1 MSTKDDYVAAM
12 NAELQLDENKM
23 EGTFG
28 QDIINAV
35 GYEMA
40 VQKDTQID
48 TLLDR
53 AFVTTATGTDLDLCG
68 ADAQLPRKEATKSQ
82 VLVRITGLENQV
94 VTTSIKISY
103 GNLIFTSLETKS
115 IPAAGY
121 VDVNFQCETA
131 GAVGNVAIGTVFNF
145 DGNYYGLTSA
155 VAVSKGVGGSDREDD
170 ESYRQRILYKIQNE
184 ASSGNT
190 AHYKLWAE
198 SVEGVA
204 SALVVPLWNGNGT
217 VKVLISTPD
226 KSNPTQTLLDEVA
239 AYIETQKPIGATVT
253 VAAIDYVNINV
264 SAVVTLSEIG
274 SISNVTEEFNA
285 ALAQYLSTYGLVTI
299 SYLRIA
305 DLLLQC
311 TGVLDVQSYTLN
323 GGVQSITLTSTQMAR
338 VGTTTITEGA

>member
-1 MSTKDDYVAAM
+1 MSSKDDYVAAM
-12 NAELQLDENKM
+12 NAELQLGENKT

-53 AFVTTATGTDLDLCG
+53 AFVTTATGNDLDLCG
-68 ADAQLPRKEATKSQ
+68 ADAGLPRKEATKSQ
-82 VLVRITGLENQV
+82 VLVRVSGLEDQV
-94 VTTSIKISY
+94 VTTSVKISK
-103 GNLIFTSLETKS
+103 GDLVFTSLETKS

-121 VDVNFQCETA
+121 VDVYFQCETA
-131 GAVGNVAIGTVFNF
+131 GLIGNVAADTVFDF
-145 DGNYYGLTSA
+145 EGNYYGLNSA

-184 ASSGNT
+184 ASSGNV
-190 AHYKLWAE
+190 AHYKQWAE
-198 SVEGVA
+198 SVDGVA

-226 KSNPTQTLLDEVA
+226 KSNPTQLLLDKVA
-239 AYIETQKPIGATVT
+239 AYIETQRPIGATVT
-253 VAAIDYVNINV
+253 VDAIDYVDINV
-264 SAVVTLSEIG
+264 NAVVSLSDIG
-274 SISNVTEEFNA
+274 SISNVTEKFNA
-285 ALAQYLSTYGLVTI
+285 ALAQYLSTYGLVTV

-323 GGVQSITLTSTQMAR
+323 GGVQSITLTATQMAR

>member
-1 MSTKDDYVAAM
+1 MSSKDDYVAGM
-12 NAELQLDENKM
+12 NAELKLDENKM

-28 QDIINAV
+28 QDIINSV

-48 TLLDR
+48 TLIDR
-53 AFVTTATGTDLDLCG
+53 AFATTAEGPDLDLVG
-68 ADAQLPRKEATKSQ
+68 ADAQLPRKEATKST
-82 VLVRITGLENQV
+82 VPVRVAGLENQIV
-94 VTTSIKISY
+94 STSVKISY
-103 GNLIFTSLETKS
+103 GDLVYTCLETKS

-121 VDVNFQCETA
+121 VDTYFLCETA
-131 GAVGNVAIGTVFNF
+131 GTVGNVVSGTEFNF

-155 VAVSKGVGGSDREDD
+155 VAIGNGVGGSDREDD
-170 ESYRQRILYKIQNE
+170 DSYRARILYKLQNE
-184 ASSGNT
+184 ASSGNA

-198 SVEGVA
+198 SVDGVA
-204 SALVVPLWNGNGT
+204 SALIVPLWNGNGT

-226 KSNPTQTLLDEVA
+226 KSNPTQTLIDEVA

-264 SAVVTLSEIG
+264 NAVVTLSDAG
-274 SISNVTEEFNA
+274 SISNVTDEFNA
-285 ALAQYLSTYGLVTI
+285 ALVQYLSTRGLTTV

-311 TGVLDVQSYTLN
+311 TGVIDVQNYTLN
-323 GGVQSITLTSTQMAR
+323 GGVQSITLTATQMAR

>member
-1 MSTKDDYVAAM
+1 MSTKDDYVANM
-12 NAELQLDENKM
+12 NARLTLDENKM

-48 TLLDR
+48 PMIDR
-53 AFVTTATGTDLDLCG
+53 AFVSTATGEDLDLAG
-68 ADAQLPRKEATKSQ
+68 ADNGLPRKAATYSQ
-82 VLVRITGLENQV
+82 VLVRVSGLEDQV
-94 VTTSIKISY
+94 VSSSVKISY
-103 GNLIFTSLETKS
+103 SDVVFTAIEAKT

-121 VDVNFQCETA
+121 VDVIFKCNTA
-131 GAVGNVAIGTVFNF
+131 GTVGNVAEGTVFSF

-155 VAVSKGVGGSDREDD
+155 VAVSKGVGGADREDD
-170 ESYRQRILYKIQNE
+170 ESYRERILYKIQNE
-184 ASSGNT
+184 ASSGNE

-198 SVEGVA
+198 SVDGVA
-204 SALVVPLWNGNGT
+204 SAKIVPLWNGNGT

-226 KSNPTQTLLDEVA
+226 KSTPTQTLIDEVA

-253 VAAIDYVNINV
+253 VDSIEYVNINV
-264 SAVVTLSEIG
+264 VATVTLSDIG

-285 ALAQYLSTYGLVTI
+285 ALAQYLSTYGLTTV

-323 GGVQSITLTSTQMAR
+323 GGVQSITLTSTQMPR
-338 VGTTTITEGA
+338 VGVTTISEG